1 MGPRRP
7 TGAGPGPG
15 GGLPGSDSQ
24 GDYLQDGVMK
34 PPHSSASKAE
44 ALASALIQEEAQGK
58 KKPFSKSPLAY
69 VMAVVAGAIVAPTGL
84 IVSPV
89 VLLLSNL
96 KGEYTTIKGQ
106 KITPLASWIGAGVV
120 LTPLCWVANQ
130 AMFSKPS
137 PPKAAITEI
146 SLAPVQ
152 FGTGDDAAAWL
163 SRCAPPES
171 DTTTA
176 YDNPRPA
183 IVTRFLS
190 YPSKSVRIILVAN
203 GPMGSPPPYSSWR
216 LMGVTDPGN
225 NQPIEPNEAL
235 RRMGNSCRRG

>member
-1 MGPRRP
+1 
-7 TGAGPGPG
+7 
-15 GGLPGSDSQ
+15 
-24 GDYLQDGVMK
+24 MK
-34 PPHSSASKAE
+34 PPPPPPPPSSASKAE
-44 ALASALIQEEAQGK
+44 ALASALLQEEAEK

-69 VMAVVAGAIVAPTGL
+69 VMAVLAGAIVAPTGL
-84 IVSPV
+84 IISPV

-96 KGEYTTIKGQ
+96 KGEYTTKKGQ

-120 LTPLCWVANQ
+120 LTPLCWIANQ
-130 AMFSKPS
+130 TMLNKPG
-137 PPKAAITEI
+137 PPKTVTTEA
-146 SLAPVQ
+146 SPAPVQ

-176 YDNPRPA
+176 YDDPRPP

-190 YPSKSVRIILVAN
+190 YPSKSVRIILVPN
-203 GPMGSPPPYSSWR
+203 REPMGSPPPYSSWR

-225 NQPIEPNEAL
+225 NQPIEPKEAL